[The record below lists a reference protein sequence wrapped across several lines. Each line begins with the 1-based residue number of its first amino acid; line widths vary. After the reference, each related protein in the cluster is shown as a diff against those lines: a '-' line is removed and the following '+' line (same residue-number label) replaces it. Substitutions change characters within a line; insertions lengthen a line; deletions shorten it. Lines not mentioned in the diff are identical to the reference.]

1 MSAKEVTV
9 QMQSGNTNAGGDV
22 NTGAVP
28 LPVPCQY
35 RRQDTYLFAVTL
47 MPQLFMQLLKS
58 KVLRCFLV

>member
-1 MSAKEVTV
+1 MPEAMSILKRCHY
-9 QMQSGNTNAGGDV
+9 Q
-22 NTGAVP
+22 
-28 LPVPCQY
+28 PCQY